1 MDHSASLEYAASGA
15 SQHALVEDTTAE
27 VTQKLFHINTLAP
40 INLTQALLP
49 HILESPLGQGASPD
63 GPQGSQQDGHAQ
75 EGSERGLQRG
85 AKGGCHI
92 VVVGSMAGKVPS
104 PGQAVY
110 SGCKTALMG
119 YFASL
124 STELSA
130 RQAS

>member
-1 MDHSASLEYAASGA
+1 MLAGA
-15 SQHALVEDTTAE
+15 SQHALVEDTTSE
-27 VTQKLFHINTLAP
+27 VTQKLFQLNTLAP

-49 HILESPLGQGASPD
+49 YVLRPLHSQGGPQAEAQQDQQGQAQGAPD
-63 GPQGSQQDGHAQ
+63 GLQG
-75 EGSERGLQRG
+75 G
-85 AKGGCHI
+85 APGGCHI

-130 RQAS
+130 RYAQRA